1 LFFQNIKI
9 FSLLVESL
17 FMLPLELIKLLL
29 RLLQCQLGLSLLL
42 LVYILFSNKTAY
54 FQNHGLTIALYILE
68 FLNYFLDLTL
78 LDGLK
83 LCVLILQCRDLFHLN
98 LNQLCIFNQLKLQS
112 LVSLLNSFLGVS
124 QGSMALVKFTIPL
137 N

>member
-1 LFFQNIKI
+1 
-9 FSLLVESL
+9 
-17 FMLPLELIKLLL
+17 MLPLELIKLLL

-54 FQNHGLTIALYILE
+54 FQNHGVTIALYNLE

-98 LNQLCIFNQLKLQS
+98 LNKLCIFNQLKLQS

-124 QGSMALVKFTIPL
+124 QGSMALIKFTIPL